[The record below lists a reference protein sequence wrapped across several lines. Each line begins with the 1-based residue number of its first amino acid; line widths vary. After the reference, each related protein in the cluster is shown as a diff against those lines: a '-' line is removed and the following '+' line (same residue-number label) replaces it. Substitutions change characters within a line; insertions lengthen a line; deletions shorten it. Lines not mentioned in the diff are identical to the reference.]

1 MKWQDVEEKQKK
13 AVFFSEDHELWDTLL
28 VAKALEWAPSL
39 SFQKAMVLH
48 EGQEAVTLERPHD
61 VNKFFS
67 AMALLTWCAHHKGH
81 TLGKTDLF
89 GLAALLGITPLCWR
103 QTQGD
108 GGVGVKVVPA
118 KDIDPLLT
126 QFFSWLAS
134 AEDSPLC
141 LAAESAHALLL
152 IQPFEGHTTDLA
164 QWLATLVLLRHGYP
178 PPLLSK
184 PFRGNKEALLALLAE
199 GVEAATTFT
208 SPSISPSPSPSA
220 SPLRVVKKELLPEAD
235 SNQAWV
241 KIGALAKRV
250 GETVPTLRYWTKE
263 GLLKAVSV
271 TQAGYHLYA
280 EEAVKDVLTIQKMKK
295 RRLTL
300 QEIKEKLN
308 A

>member
-1 MKWQDVEEKQKK
+1 MKWQDIEEKQKK
-13 AVFFSEDHELWDTLL
+13 AVSFSKDHELWDTLL
-28 VAKALEWAPSL
+28 VAKSLEWAPSL
-39 SFQKAMVLH
+39 SFQKAMALR
-48 EGQEAVTLERPHD
+48 EGQEAVTVDKPRD
-61 VNKFFS
+61 VNAFFS
-67 AMALLTWCAHHKGH
+67 ALALLRWCAHHKGG
-81 TLGKTDLF
+81 TLDKKDLF
-89 GLAALLGITPLCWR
+89 GLAALLGIAPLSWR
-103 QTQGD
+103 QSQGD
-108 GGVGVKVVPA
+108 GGMGVKVVPA

-134 AEDSPLC
+134 AEDSPLW

-152 IQPFEGHTTDLA
+152 IQPFEGRTTDLA
-164 QWLATLVLLRHGYP
+164 QWMATLVLLRHGYP

-208 SPSISPSPSPSA
+208 PPPVSPSSPV
-220 SPLRVVKKELLPEAD
+220 SPLRVVKKEPLPETD
-235 SNQAWV
+235 VDQAWV

-263 GLLKAVSV
+263 GLLKAASI

-280 EEAVKDVLTIQKMKK
+280 EEAVQDVLTIQKMKK

-308 A
+308 T